1 VIQQII
7 GASLL
12 GLAYLH
18 KNKNVHRDIKSGNIL
33 LTEDGQAKLGTE
45 NLVLVL
51 GFYVVVAVVVLVV
64 LTVEFVLSR
73 APSPLSSADFGV
85 SAKLQSTMSKQNT
98 VIGTP
103 YWMAPEIIQE
113 KGYDGKADLWSLGK
127 RLLGLR
133 KKGETIHNLTHNVL
147 PIDFV
152 QASRSLKWPKANHR
166 CTKYTQCAPSL

>member
-1 VIQQII
+1 MGKPNWVRRILYSFLVFLSCCCRCCVGCIDRRI
-7 GASLL
+7 RSL
-12 GLAYLH
+12 
-18 KNKNVHRDIKSGNIL
+18 
-33 LTEDGQAKLGTE
+33 
-45 NLVLVL
+45 
-51 GFYVVVAVVVLVV
+51 F
-64 LTVEFVLSR
+64 LSR

-85 SAKLQSTMSKQNT
+85 SAQLQSTMSKQNT

-133 KKGETIHNLTHNVL
+133 KKGETIHILTHNVL